1 MIGEKLFSEETALKS
16 FRKIIDSEKG
26 LTRAQA
32 FYNKLVHN
40 AFDENTIVG
49 KENNQKLIQALSER
63 EAVKIKMDI
72 IKQEA
77 DKYFKSIGNPQ
88 LTEILFEEL
97 ERQQKKTQERLKKE
111 AVAKGIVLYH
121 ATPLAKEELKGEVL
135 KGTTERPDLAWE
147 KTFIGVCMF
156 PNSNGAYALKKPQE
170 ENDFSCKGE
179 NLVILTD
186 DRLVG
191 KKNDE
196 VLGYIH
202 GHKITE
208 NDDFTPTV
216 SLGGDITGEWTTP
229 KEVSID
235 ISKEVT
241 LNTLRENG
249 VHIFSTNK
257 DDRSFIKYLSAKL
270 ELSHEEQIK
279 LLTDMAINPHKEYI
293 DKNNNPR
300 KVAVKNELYPN
311 SNLSNLAVLSHYS
324 SETVR

>member
-1 MIGEKLFSEETALKS
+1 MGGKLFSEETALKS
-16 FRKIIDSEKG
+16 FRKIVDSEKG
-26 LTRAQA
+26 LTRAQS
-32 FYNKLVHN
+32 FYNKLVQN
-40 AFDENTIVG
+40 TFDENTIVG
-49 KENNQKLIQALSER
+49 KENNQKLVQASSER

-72 IKQEA
+72 IKHEA
-77 DKYFKSIGNPQ
+77 DKYFKFIGNPQ

-249 VHIFSTNK
+249 VYVFSTNK
-257 DDRSFIKYLSAKL
+257 DDKSFIKYLSNKL
-270 ELSHEEQIK
+270 ELNHEEQIK

-324 SETVR
+324 SKTAR

>member
-1 MIGEKLFSEETALKS
+1 MNSKS
-16 FRKIIDSEKG
+16 FSKEIALNTYRRVVDSEKS
-26 LTRAQA
+26 LTLAQV
-32 FYNKLVHN
+32 FYNKLVQK

-49 KENNQKLIQALSER
+49 KENNKKLAHALSER
-63 EAVKIKMDI
+63 EAVKIKNDL

-77 DKYFKSIGNPQ
+77 DKYFKLIGNPQ

-147 KTFIGVCMF
+147 KTFTGVCMF
-156 PNSNGAYALKKPQE
+156 SNSNGAYALKKPQE

-249 VHIFSTNK
+249 VYVFSTNK
-257 DDRSFIKYLSAKL
+257 DDKNFIKYLSNKL
-270 ELSHEEQIK
+270 ELNHEEQIK
-279 LLTDMAINPHKEYI
+279 LLTDMAANPYKKYI
-293 DKNNNPR
+293 DNDNNPR
-300 KVAVKNELYPN
+300 NVAVKNELYPDKN
-311 SNLSNLAVLSHYS
+311 FGNLNILSRYS
-324 SETVR
+324 SENAR

>member
-1 MIGEKLFSEETALKS
+1 MGEKLFSEETALKS

-32 FYNKLVHN
+32 FYNKLVQN
-40 AFDENTIVG
+40 TFDENTIVG
-49 KENNQKLIQALSER
+49 KENNKKLAHALSER

-72 IKQEA
+72 IRQEA
-77 DKYFKSIGNPQ
+77 DKYFKLIGNPQ

-156 PNSNGAYALKKPQE
+156 PNSNGAYALKKSQE

-229 KEVSID
+229 KDVSID

-249 VHIFSTNK
+249 VYVFSTNK
-257 DDRSFIKYLSAKL
+257 DDKSFIKYLSNKL
-270 ELSHEEQIK
+270 ELNHEEQIK

-311 SNLSNLAVLSHYS
+311 NNLSNLAVLSHYS

>member
-1 MIGEKLFSEETALKS
+1 MNSKS
-16 FRKIIDSEKG
+16 FSKEIVLNTYRRVVDSEKG
-26 LTRAQA
+26 LTLAQV
-32 FYNKLVHN
+32 FYNKLVQK

-49 KENNQKLIQALSER
+49 KENNKKLAHALSER

-72 IKQEA
+72 IRQEA
-77 DKYFKSIGNPQ
+77 DKYFRFIGNPQ
-88 LTEILFEEL
+88 LTEILFTEL
-97 ERQQKKTQERLKKE
+97 ERQQKVTQERIKRE
-111 AVAKGIVLYH
+111 AVATGLVLYH
-121 ATPLAKEELKGEVL
+121 ATPLAKEELKGEML

-147 KTFIGVCMF
+147 KTFTGVCMF
-156 PNSNGAYALKKPQE
+156 PSSNGAYALKKPQE
-170 ENDFSCKGE
+170 ENDFSCKGQ

-249 VHIFSTNK
+249 VYVFSTNK
-257 DDRSFIKYLSAKL
+257 DDKSFIKYLFNKL
-270 ELSHEEQIK
+270 ELNHEEQIK
-279 LLTDMAINPHKEYI
+279 LLTNMAANPHKEYI
-293 DKNNNPR
+293 DKDNNPR
-300 KVAVKNELYPN
+300 KVAVKNELYPDKN
-311 SNLSNLAVLSHYS
+311 FGNLNILSRYS
-324 SETVR
+324 SENAR

>member
-1 MIGEKLFSEETALKS
+1 MDSKSFSKETALKS
-16 FRKIIDSEKG
+16 FRKIVDSEKG
-26 LTRAQA
+26 LTRSQA
-32 FYNKLVHN
+32 FYNRLVHN
-40 AFDENTIVG
+40 TFDENTIVG

-72 IKQEA
+72 IEQEA

-88 LTEILFEEL
+88 LTEILFTEL
-97 ERQQKKTQERLKKE
+97 KRQQKNTQERIKKE
-111 AVAKGIVLYH
+111 AVAMGLMLYH

-147 KTFIGVCMF
+147 KTFTGVCMF
-156 PNSNGAYALKKPQE
+156 PSSNGAYALKKSQK
-170 ENDFSCKGE
+170 ENDFSCKGQ

-186 DRLVG
+186 DRLAG

-196 VLGYIH
+196 ILGYIH

-216 SLGGDITGEWTTP
+216 SLGGDITGEWTTQ

-235 ISKEVT
+235 ISQKVT

-257 DDRSFIKYLSAKL
+257 EDKSFINYLSAKL

-279 LLTDMAINPHKEYI
+279 LLTDMAMNPNKEYM
-293 DKNNNPR
+293 DKNNSPR
-300 KVAVKNELYPN
+300 KVVVKNELHPN
-311 SNLSNLAVLSHYS
+311 NNYGNLAVLSHYNS
-324 SETVR
+324 KNAR

>member
-1 MIGEKLFSEETALKS
+1 MNSKS
-16 FRKIIDSEKG
+16 FSKEIALNTYRRVVDSEKG
-26 LTRAQA
+26 LTLAQV
-32 FYNKLVHN
+32 FYNKLVQK
-40 AFDENTIVG
+40 AFDENTIAG
-49 KENNQKLIQALSER
+49 KENNKKLAHALSER
-63 EAVKIKMDI
+63 EAVKIKNDL

-77 DKYFKSIGNPQ
+77 DKYFKLIGNPQ

-97 ERQQKKTQERLKKE
+97 ERQQNNTQERLKKE

-156 PNSNGAYALKKPQE
+156 SNSNGAYALKKPQE

-249 VHIFSTNK
+249 VYVFSTNK
-257 DDRSFIKYLSAKL
+257 DDKNFIKYLSNKL
-270 ELSHEEQIK
+270 ELNHEEQIK
-279 LLTDMAINPHKEYI
+279 LLTDMAANPYKKYI
-293 DKNNNPR
+293 DKDNNPR
-300 KVAVKNELYPN
+300 NVAVKNELYPDKN
-311 SNLSNLAVLSHYS
+311 FGNLNILSRYS
-324 SETVR
+324 SENAR

>member
-1 MIGEKLFSEETALKS
+1 MDSKSFSQETALKTY
-16 FRKIIDSEKG
+16 RRIVDPEKG
-26 LTRAQA
+26 LTLAQA
-32 FYNKLVHN
+32 FYNKLVQN
-40 AFDENTIVG
+40 AFDEKTIVG
-49 KENNQKLIQALSER
+49 SENNQKLTQALSER
-63 EAVKIKMDI
+63 EAVKIKNDLI
-72 IKQEA
+72 RQEA
-77 DKYFKSIGNPQ
+77 NKYFELIGNPQ
-88 LTEILFEEL
+88 LAEILFAEL
-97 ERQQKKTQERLKKE
+97 ERQQKDTQERLKKE
-111 AVAKGIVLYH
+111 AVTIGLVLYH

-147 KTFIGVCMF
+147 KTFTGVCMF
-156 PNSNGAYALKKPQE
+156 PNSNGAYALKKTQKE
-170 ENDFSCKGE
+170 SDFSCKGE

-216 SLGGDITGEWTTP
+216 SLGGDITGEWTTQ

-249 VHIFSTNK
+249 VYVFSTNK
-257 DDRSFIKYLSAKL
+257 DDKSFIKYLSTKL
-270 ELSHEEQIK
+270 ELNHEEQIK
-279 LLTDMAINPHKEYI
+279 LLTDMATNPHKEYI
-293 DKNNNPR
+293 DKDNNPR
-300 KVAVKNELYPN
+300 KVAVRNELCPN
-311 SNLSNLAVLSHYS
+311 NNVANLAVLSRFS
-324 SETVR
+324 SEVVR